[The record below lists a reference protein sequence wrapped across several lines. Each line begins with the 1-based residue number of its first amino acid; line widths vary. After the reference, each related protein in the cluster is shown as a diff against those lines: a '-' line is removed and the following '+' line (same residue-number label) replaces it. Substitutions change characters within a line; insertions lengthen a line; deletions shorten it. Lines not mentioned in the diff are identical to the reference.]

1 MEVNSFTLK
10 VNDSEIKA
18 KKGQSILEASLE
30 NNVYIPGICSS
41 QPDLGVGV
49 IQTCD
54 TCYVEVNGEL
64 QRACSTKAEPNMVV
78 NSISE
83 VAKEAQLEGMSR
95 ILKNHELYCTVC
107 DNNNGNCVVHNTA
120 EYLELEHQKYE
131 FKPKPYPPDTTHP
144 FYRYEPDQCILCGLC
159 VEACQDLQVS
169 EVLSIDWE
177 REQPRVIWDND
188 VPIDQSSCV
197 SCGHCVSVCPCNA
210 LMEKSMLGKA
220 GYMTGIPKNILE
232 PMIDLTKEVEP
243 GYKEIFTISNVEA
256 TMREDR
262 IKRTKTVCTY
272 CGVGCSFEVWTKD
285 REILKIQPQEDA
297 PVNGISTCVKGKFG
311 WDFVNSKERLTKP
324 LIRKGD
330 KFYEASW
337 DEALNLMAEKF
348 QAIKEKDGADA
359 LGFISSSKCTNE
371 ENYLFQKLARSVFQ
385 TNNID
390 NCSRYCQTP
399 ASAGLMRTVG
409 IGGDSG
415 TMKDIAGADLV
426 IVVGAN
432 PSESHPVLATR
443 IKRAHKLHDLKLLV
457 SDLRKNEL
465 ADRADLFI
473 HPKPGSDLVWLS
485 AVTKYILD
493 QGWEDK
499 QFLQERVNNIEKYKE
514 SLEKFTLEYAEEVTG
529 LSKDTLIKVA
539 EMIHESNGTCILW
552 AMGVTQHLGGT
563 DTSTAISNLLLVTG
577 NYGKPGAG
585 AYPLRGHNNV
595 QGASDFGTMP
605 NWLPGY
611 EPVEN
616 DEVRSRFEQAW
627 GTNIPKEPGL
637 NNHQIVEAITDGH
650 VKGMYLFGEEMALV
664 DSNIN
669 YVHEAFEKLEFFVV
683 QDIFFSK
690 TAQFADVVLP
700 AAPSLEKE
708 GTFTNTERR
717 IQRFYQVFEP
727 LGDCKPD
734 WEIFRD
740 FANKLGANWQ
750 YSHPSEI
757 MDEVAQLAPI
767 FAGVKYDRLEGWD
780 SQIWPVKRNGE
791 STPLLYKDKFKFLD
805 GKARLFPVDWTPPFE
820 VDDEFD
826 LHLNNGRLL
835 EQFHEGNMTDRS
847 EGIHHMVPNPWL
859 EVSKEL
865 ANERNLETGSLVRLT
880 SPYGQVKVRVLVTE
894 RVTGNELYL
903 PMNTTENQ
911 KAVNKLTSSY
921 YDKDTHTP
929 NYKETQVK
937 MEILEQSGESPLP
950 RHNHRF
956 GNPQPHIGVE
966 VEKKWNRSDFTPI
979 PETLESEGIYDGK
992 SDQAN

>member
-1 MEVNSFTLK
+1 MENKKITFT
-10 VNDSEIKA
+10 VNDQQISTVQGKT
-18 KKGQSILEASLE
+18 ILEAAKKHDLF
-30 NNVYIPGICSS
+30 IPGICSS
-41 QPDLGVGV
+41 QPDLGIGV

-64 QRACSTKAEPNMVV
+64 KRSCSTEVESGMKV
-78 NSISE
+78 NSVSDI
-83 VAKEAQLEGMSR
+83 AKEAQLEGMSR

-107 DNNNGNCVVHNTA
+107 DNNNGNCELHNTA
-120 EYLELEHQKYE
+120 EYLELDHQKYE
-131 FKPKPYPPDTTHP
+131 FTPKPYPPDNTHP

-197 SCGHCVSVCPCNA
+197 SCGHCVTVCPCNA
-210 LMEKSMLGKA
+210 LMEKSMLGEA
-220 GYMTGIPKNILE
+220 GYMTNIPKNILE

-243 GYKEIFTISNVEA
+243 GYQEIFTISNMEA
-256 TMREDR
+256 AMREDR
-262 IKRTKTVCTY
+262 INRTKTVCTY

-285 REILKIQPQEDA
+285 REILKIQPQPDA

-311 WDFVNSKERLTKP
+311 WDFVNSEERLTKP
-324 LIRKGD
+324 LIRKGE

-337 DEALNLMAEKF
+337 DEALSLIADNM
-348 QAIKEKDGADA
+348 QSIKEKDGSDA

-371 ENYLFQKLARSVFQ
+371 ENYLFQKLARSIFQ

-399 ASAGLMRTVG
+399 ASTGLMRTVG

-415 TMKDIAGADLV
+415 TIKDIENSDLV

-432 PSESHPVLATR
+432 PAESHPVLATR
-443 IKRAHKLHDLKLLV
+443 VKRANKLRDQKLIV
-457 SDLRKNEL
+457 ADLRKNEL
-465 ADRADLFI
+465 VEKSDLHI
-473 HPKPGSDLVWLS
+473 HPKPGTDLVWLS
-485 AVTKYILD
+485 AVTKYIVD
-493 QGWEDK
+493 HGWEDK
-499 QFLQERVNNIEKYKE
+499 EFLENRVNNMEKYIE
-514 SLEKFTLEYAEEVTG
+514 TLSKFTLEYAEEVTG
-529 LSKDTLIKVA
+529 LSKETMIKIA

-563 DTSTAISNLLLVTG
+563 DTSTAIANLLLITG
-577 NYGKPGAG
+577 NFGKPNAG

-605 NWLPGY
+605 AWLPGY
-611 EPVEN
+611 EPIEN
-616 DEVRSRFEQAW
+616 DDVRARFEKAW
-627 GTNIPKEPGL
+627 NTPLPKKPGL
-637 NNHQIVEAITDGH
+637 NNHQIVEAIHDGK

-669 YVHEAFEKLEFFVV
+669 YVHEAFEKLDFFVV

-717 IQRFYQVFEP
+717 IQKFDRVMDP
-727 LGDCKPD
+727 LGDSKPD
-734 WEIFRD
+734 WEIFKAL
-740 FANKLGANWQ
+740 ANKLGANWD
-750 YSHPSEI
+750 YNHPSEI
-757 MDEVAQLAPI
+757 MDEAAKLAPV
-767 FAGVKYDRLEGWD
+767 FAGVSYKRLEEWE
-780 SQIWPVKRNGE
+780 SQVWPVDKDGND
-791 STPLLYKDKFKFLD
+791 TPLLYTDKFNFPD

-820 VDDEFD
+820 VGGEFD

-835 EQFHEGNMTDRS
+835 EHFHEGNMTYRS
-847 EGIHHMVPNPWL
+847 EGITHKVPNPWL
-859 EVSKEL
+859 EVSPEL
-865 ANERNLETGSLVRLT
+865 AKERDIETGALVRLE
-880 SPYGQVKVRVLVTE
+880 SPYGKTKLRVLVTDN
-894 RVTGNELYL
+894 VKGKELYL
-903 PMNTTENQ
+903 PMNTTEEI

-921 YDKDTHTP
+921 HDTVTHTP
-929 NYKETQVK
+929 NYKEMQVK
-937 MEILEQSGESPLP
+937 MVVLERKGESPLP
-950 RHNHRF
+950 SHNHRF

-966 VEKKWNRSDFTPI
+966 IEKKWKRSDFTPI
-979 PETLESEGIYDGK
+979 PETMESEGMIDGQ
-992 SDQAN
+992 SN

>member
-1 MEVNSFTLK
+1 MQETSFTLK
-10 VNDSEIKA
+10 VNDNDIQA
-18 KKGQSILEASLE
+18 KQGQTILEAALASD
-30 NNVYIPGICSS
+30 VYIPGICST
-41 QPDLGVGV
+41 QPDLGIGV

-54 TCYVEVNGEL
+54 TCYVEVDGEL
-64 QRACSTKAEPNMVV
+64 KRACSTPAKPDMVV
-78 NSISE
+78 NSVSD
-83 VAKEAQLEGMSR
+83 VAREAQLEGMSR
-95 ILKNHELYCTVC
+95 ILENHELYCTVC

-120 EYLELEHQKYE
+120 EYLEIEHQKYE
-131 FKPKPYPPDTTHP
+131 FTAKPYPPDNSHP

-177 REQPRVIWDND
+177 REEPRVIWDND
-188 VPIDQSSCV
+188 VPIDESSCV
-197 SCGHCVSVCPCNA
+197 SCGHCVTVCPCNA
-210 LMEKSMLGKA
+210 LMEKSMIGEA
-220 GYMTGIPKNILE
+220 GFLTGMAKNMLE
-232 PMIDLTKEVEP
+232 PLIDVTKEVEP
-243 GYKEIFTISNVEA
+243 GYKEIFAISNVEA

-262 IKRTKTVCTY
+262 IEKTKTVCTY
-272 CGVGCSFEVWTKD
+272 CGVGCSFEVWTKGRD
-285 REILKIQPQEDA
+285 ILRVQPQKDA

-311 WDFVNSKERLTKP
+311 WDFVNSEDRLTKP

-330 KFYEASW
+330 KFYEATW
-337 DEALNLMAEKF
+337 EEALNLMAEKF
-348 QAIKEKDGADA
+348 MDIKEREGADS
-359 LGFISSSKCTNE
+359 LGFIASSKCSNE

-415 TMKDIAGADLV
+415 TMEDIATAEL
-426 IVVGAN
+426 IMVVGAN
-432 PSESHPVLATR
+432 PAESHPVLSTR
-443 IKRAHKLHDLKLLV
+443 IRRAHKLHGQKLLV
-457 SDLRKNEL
+457 SDLRKHDL
-465 ADRADLFI
+465 AERADLFI
-473 HPKPGSDLVWLS
+473 HPNPGTDLVWLS

-493 QGWEDK
+493 QGWEDER
-499 QFLQERVNNIEKYKE
+499 FLQDRVNQVEEYKQ
-514 SLEKFTLEYAEEVTG
+514 SLEKFTLDYAEEVSG
-529 LSKDTLIKVA
+529 LSKDTLIQVA

-552 AMGVTQHLGGT
+552 AMGVTQHIGGT

-577 NYGKPGAG
+577 NFGKLGAG
-585 AYPLRGHNNV
+585 AFPLRGHNNV

-611 EPVEN
+611 QPVEN
-616 DEVRSRFEQAW
+616 DEIRSRYEKAW
-627 GTNIPKEPGL
+627 NTTIPKKPGL
-637 NNHQIVEAITDGH
+637 NNHQIVEAITDGQ
-650 VKGMYLFGEEMALV
+650 VKGMYLFGEEMGLV

-717 IQRFYQVFEP
+717 IQRFYKALEP
-727 LGDCKPD
+727 LGDSKPD

-750 YSHPSEI
+750 YDHPSEI
-757 MDEVAQLAPI
+757 MDEVAKLAPF
-767 FAGVKYDRLEGWD
+767 FAGVNYDRLEGWN
-780 SQIWPVKRNGE
+780 SQVWPVKANGE
-791 STPLLYKDKFKFLD
+791 DAPLLYKEKFNFLD
-805 GKARLFPVDWTPPFE
+805 GKARLFPVDWTPPMAY
-820 VDDEFD
+820 DDEFD

-847 EGIHHMVPNPWL
+847 EGIHHIAPGPWL
-859 EVSKEL
+859 EVSEQL
-865 ANERNLETGSLVRLT
+865 AEERNLETGSLVRLL
-880 SPYGQVKVRVLVTE
+880 SPYGKVKIRVLVTD
-894 RVTGNELYL
+894 RVTGKELYL
-903 PMNTTENQ
+903 PMNTVDNE

-929 NYKETQVK
+929 NYKEAKVK
-937 MEILEQSGESPLP
+937 MEPLEQKGESPLP
-950 RHNHRF
+950 RHNFRF

-966 VEKKWNRSDFTPI
+966 VEKKWKRPNFTPV
-979 PETLESEGIYDGK
+979 PETLKNEGVYHGP
-992 SDQAN
+992 SDQTN